1 MGKADS
7 DILSQFADYLL
18 AERRLSAGTVAN
30 YLRDCREF
38 IAWCGTTPEEFE
50 PDVVTKEDLSK
61 WTASLSKKRSPKLRS
76 KPLYKPS
83 SINTKF
89 SSVKSLFAWL
99 KGAGHLEKNPMQK
112 SSRLKAD
119 SLLPHFI
126 HESQM
131 VDILDA
137 MRAKSDSDDYEEV
150 RDSLLV
156 LLLYS
161 TGLRLAE
168 ITSLTPDNFTSD
180 WSEVRVV
187 GKGNKERIVPI
198 VSGLRRLLANFSEIR
213 RQKICNNDK
222 ISLFLTSEGEPM
234 SRFQIER
241 RVQRLLAEC
250 GVQGKH
256 SPHVLRHTF
265 ATLLLEK
272 GADLREIQE
281 LLGHSSLGTTQIYT
295 HNSRAHLKEVYR
307 NAHPRGGKK

>member
-1 MGKADS
+1 MVRLMDE
-7 DILSQFADYLL
+7 LL
-18 AERRLSAGTVAN
+18 ERQQS
-30 YLRDCREF
+30 
-38 IAWCGTTPEEFE
+38 EEFE
-50 PDVVTKEDLSK
+50 E
-61 WTASLSKKRSPKLRS
+61 RR
-76 KPLYKPS
+76 
-83 SINTKF
+83 
-89 SSVKSLFAWL
+89 
-99 KGAGHLEKNPMQK
+99 
-112 SSRLKAD
+112 
-119 SLLPHFI
+119 
-126 HESQM
+126 
-131 VDILDA
+131 DA
-137 MRAKSDSDDYEEV
+137 
-150 RDSLLV
+150 LLV
-156 LLLYS
+156 LLLYC

-168 ITSLTPDNFTSD
+168 ITSLTRTNFTPS
-180 WSEVRVV
+180 WEQVRVV